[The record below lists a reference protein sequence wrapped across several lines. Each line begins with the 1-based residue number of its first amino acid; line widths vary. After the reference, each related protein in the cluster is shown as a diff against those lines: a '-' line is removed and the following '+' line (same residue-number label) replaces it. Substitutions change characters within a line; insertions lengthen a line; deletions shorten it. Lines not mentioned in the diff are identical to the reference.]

1 MKKIWTGAF
10 ITLMLITVMIGC
22 SKKEVTTDQYIE
34 NLLTDIK
41 MDLSKINT
49 ELMVVPED
57 QKIFESYKNDYAKLD
72 KDLDSLLE
80 KYPESYIFKVVKLQ
94 FLSRMGEEAVKKFTK
109 ETYEKDTTNSINKYL
124 HGMSLGYELG
134 KEYFV
139 EQIKLDKENAY
150 NYLGLAMIYLENKKD
165 DMFTPAQLI
174 YLSILKDPTN
184 NYSFDI
190 LSYLFKMLNKPE
202 ESAKLNGI
210 ILVKNP
216 ANANAFAALFAYY
229 VEKEEK
235 TKAEDLLDAFIK
247 NNPDALTNSDI
258 AEYYVDLNLPEK
270 AINYIDQAK
279 ANNEMNPLI
288 DYVDAK
294 IQVSIGNIK
303 KGLSSLEKYA
313 NQSAGD
319 RYLSYRLTETL
330 FAENLYKEIK
340 YINLL
345 KKIEN
350 GAPTIGEKVPT
361 LSGVLLDSTE
371 FDIKNFEN
379 KVYLID
385 FWAAWCGPCKM
396 EMPNVIEVYNELN
409 AKGFD
414 VIGVNL
420 DNAKADADEYIAS
433 SGIKWGHIFSGD
445 AWKDANV
452 ANFKV
457 QGIPSTFL
465 VDKNGIIRY
474 KNIRGK
480 KQLLDS
486 VTKLLSE

>member
-1 MKKIWTGAF
+1 MKKIFIGALLS
-10 ITLMLITVMIGC
+10 LMLIAVMIGC
-22 SKKEVTTDQYIE
+22 SQKEVPTDQYIE
-34 NLLTDIK
+34 NLLADIEI
-41 MDLSKINT
+41 DLSKINT

-57 QKIFESYKNDYAKLD
+57 QKIFESYKDDYAKLD

-80 KYPESYIFKVVKLQ
+80 KYPNSYIFKVVKLQ
-94 FLSRMGEEAVKKFTK
+94 FLGRMGDDAVKKFTK
-109 ETYEKDTTNSINKYL
+109 EIYEKDSTNSINKYL

-139 EQIKLDKENAY
+139 EQLKLDKENAY
-150 NYLGLAMIYLENKKD
+150 NYLGLAMIFLENQQD
-165 DMFTPAQLI
+165 DMFKPAKLI
-174 YLSILKDPTN
+174 YMSIIKDPTN

-190 LSYLFKMLNKPE
+190 LSYLFKMLNKSE
-202 ESAKLNGI
+202 ESAQLNGI

-216 ANANAFAALFAYY
+216 ANANAFATLFSYY
-229 VEKEEK
+229 IEKDQK
-235 TKAEDLLDAFIK
+235 SKAEDLMETFIK
-247 NNPDALTNSDI
+247 NNPDVLANSDI

-279 ANNEMNPLI
+279 ANKEMNPLI

-303 KGLSSLEKYA
+303 QGLNALEKYV
-313 NQSAGD
+313 NVSAGD
-319 RYLSYRLTETL
+319 RYLSYRVTEAI
-330 FAENLYKEIK
+330 FAENLYKELK

-361 LSGVLLDSTE
+361 LEGVLLDSAQ

-409 AKGFD
+409 AKGFE

-420 DNAKADADEYIAS
+420 DNAKEDADKYIS
-433 SGIKWGHIFSGD
+433 ESKIMWNHIYSGQ
-445 AWKDANV
+445 AWKDPNV

-457 QGIPSTFL
+457 SGIPSTFL

-480 KQLLDS
+480 KLLLDS
-486 VTKLLSE
+486 VNKLLSE

>member
-1 MKKIWTGAF
+1 MKKILTGAL
-10 ITLMLITVMIGC
+10 ITLMFIMIMTGC
-22 SKKEVTTDQYIE
+22 SQKEVTTDQYIE
-34 NLLTDIK
+34 NLLADIEI
-41 MDLSKINT
+41 DLSKINT

-57 QKIFESYKNDYAKLD
+57 QKIFESYKDDYAKLD
-72 KDLDSLLE
+72 KDLDSLLI
-80 KYPESYIFKVVKLQ
+80 KYPNSYIFKVVKLQ
-94 FLSRMGEEAVKKFTK
+94 FLSRMGEEAGKNFTK
-109 ETYEKDTTNSINKYL
+109 ELYAKDSTNSINKYL
-124 HGMSLGYELG
+124 HGMSLGYDLG

-139 EQIKLDKENAY
+139 NQIKLDKENGY
-150 NYLGLAMIYLENKKD
+150 NYLGLAMIYLENQKD
-165 DMFTPAQLI
+165 DMFTPAKLI
-174 YLSILKDPTN
+174 YMSIIKDPTN

-190 LSYLFKMLNKPE
+190 LSYLFKMLNKQE
-202 ESAKLNGI
+202 EMAQLNGI

-216 ANANAFAALFAYY
+216 ANANAFAALFSYY
-229 VEKEEK
+229 IEREEK
-235 TKAEDLLDAFIK
+235 PKAEDLLDTFIK
-247 NNPDALTNSDI
+247 NNPDVLANSDI

-303 KGLSSLEKYA
+303 KGLASLEKYA

-319 RYLSYRLTETL
+319 RYLSYRVTEAI
-330 FAENLYKEIK
+330 FAENLYKELK
-340 YINLL
+340 YINML

-361 LSGVLLDSTE
+361 LSGVILDSTE

-420 DNAKADADEYIAS
+420 DNAKADAEQYIAS

-480 KQLLDS
+480 KQLHDS